1 MSLVRMIEQ
10 AVDAAVIALGDA
22 IISVDRATISP
33 GAHVPGSPPT
43 RTAVFTK
50 CNVAIVAMKVEDF
63 PGTQIES
70 SDKSILD
77 IRPAVAATNDDRYK
91 LEGKFY
97 RVMFAKNT
105 FAGKKLVLQE
115 LIVRPSDDGGVIWA

>member
-10 AVDAAVIALGDA
+10 AVDAAVIALGDT
-22 IISVDRATISP
+22 IISADRATISP

-63 PGTQIES
+63 PETQIES
-70 SDKSILD
+70 TDKSILD
-77 IRPAVAATNDDRYK
+77 IRPSAPATNDDRYRID
-91 LEGKFY
+91 GKYY

-105 FAGKKLVLQE
+105 FAGNKLVLQE
-115 LIVRPSDDGGVIWA
+115 LVIRPSDDGGLTWV